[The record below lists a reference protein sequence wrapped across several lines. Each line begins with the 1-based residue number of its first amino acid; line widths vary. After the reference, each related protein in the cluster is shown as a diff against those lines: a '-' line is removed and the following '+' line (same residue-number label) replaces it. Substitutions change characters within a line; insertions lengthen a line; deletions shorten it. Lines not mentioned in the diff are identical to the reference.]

1 MKKVRITA
9 IRKTCYPDLMEKYEN
24 PIQHACDV
32 QEGQTWVANGWCKP
46 EGFCDS
52 AWDSISPFVM
62 TLAHGGGD
70 FYDGWMKNPKSAMI
84 SCNDGFRPVS
94 FYLEALDED
103 AEYEP
108 FRDQLSL
115 AGLNEEELR
124 KMDPDDR
131 VAALE
136 QANLD
141 PYDFI
146 YLAC

>member
-1 MKKVRITA
+1 MLRCFFRALPGFLNYTRFLGQNPCIMEEDTQEREVATMIIKFLE
-9 IRKTCYPDLMEKYEN
+9 DLLHWNEEEE
-24 PIQHACDV
+24 V
-32 QEGQTWVANGWCKP
+32 
-46 EGFCDS
+46 
-52 AWDSISPFVM
+52 
-62 TLAHGGGD
+62 L
-70 FYDGWMKNPKSAMI
+70 
-84 SCNDGFRPVS
+84 
-94 FYLEALDED
+94 D

-115 AGLNEEELR
+115 AGLSEEELR

-131 VAALE
+131 VDALE